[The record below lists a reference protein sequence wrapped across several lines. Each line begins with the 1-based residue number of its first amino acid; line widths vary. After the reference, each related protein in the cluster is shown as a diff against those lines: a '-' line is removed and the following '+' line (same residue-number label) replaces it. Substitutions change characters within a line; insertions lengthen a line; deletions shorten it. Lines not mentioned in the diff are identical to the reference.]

1 MAYALNLS
9 LTTPDLSDYDLLNA
23 REKLDLEVAA
33 GYFGYFDEAYNR
45 RLKNIQQGYDTDWL
59 SQPLQNAISHQHS
72 LTLDG
77 GNEAFRYAFH
87 LNMNPSDGV
96 MKKSGRDRYAI
107 DEPTMSHHIDY
118 FT

>member
-59 SQPLQNAISHQHS
+59 SQPLQNAMEETK
-72 LTLDG
+72 LFAML
-77 GNEAFRYAFH
+77 
-87 LNMNPSDGV
+87 
-96 MKKSGRDRYAI
+96 
-107 DEPTMSHHIDY
+107 

>member
-1 MAYALNLS
+1 M
-9 LTTPDLSDYDLLNA
+9 
-23 REKLDLEVAA
+23 AA

-96 MKKSGRDRYAI
+96 MKNPDVTVMPSMWIYNTG
-107 DEPTMSHHIDY
+107 
-118 FT
+118 